1 MDSIREN
8 FILSQVLLP
17 DRMEASPGPTEN
29 DSPNKDATLARFGK
43 PSLGPLQTWS
53 WASNVFITTWMR
65 FFVSR
70 LWESAWKGYWKEK
83 NNRKQINDESAM
95 ACNVMLFFK
104 YVTVISYGPYSSFLS
119 LFPLQE
125 VTKSI
130 ATHSEITLPLPP
142 PPPVL
147 PFHLFPEGS
156 LVTICTKEY
165 SEALLCNTNIS
176 SSLF

>member
-70 LWESAWKGYWKEK
+70 LWESAWKGYWKKKEQQ
-83 NNRKQINDESAM
+83 KQVNDESAM

-104 YVTVISYGPYSSFLS
+104 YVTVISYGPYSSLLS

-125 VTKSI
+125 ATRSI

-142 PPPVL
+142 PP
-147 PFHLFPEGS
+147 
-156 LVTICTKEY
+156 
-165 SEALLCNTNIS
+165 IS
-176 SSLF
+176 SVPWGFPGNHLYQGI

>member
-1 MDSIREN
+1 M
-8 FILSQVLLP
+8 ILGLQRVYHYLNEILCVSFMGVCMEGILEKKEQQKQV
-17 DRMEASPGPTEN
+17 
-29 DSPNKDATLARFGK
+29 
-43 PSLGPLQTWS
+43 
-53 WASNVFITTWMR
+53 
-65 FFVSR
+65 
-70 LWESAWKGYWKEK
+70 
-83 NNRKQINDESAM
+83 NDESAM

-104 YVTVISYGPYSSFLS
+104 YVTVISYGPYSSLLS

-125 VTKSI
+125 VTRSI

-142 PPPVL
+142 PPLL